1 MTLVNIESIHKAVEK
16 IDNLND
22 DALDKLS
29 ETYGLLQEDFL
40 GYVASAG
47 MEFENDQLM
56 GLIIY
61 YYNIYFEAFSLQ
73 DIKLKKIDEEMID
86 TFHEEYDKVLEEYM
100 ESEDM
105 DLIVSLTNQP
115 NLLSFMAMEL
125 EMEDDD
131 GTSLDDETATQLFI
145 VSTAMIAIM
154 NKAIINN

>member
-1 MTLVNIESIHKAVEK
+1 MTLITVENIEKAVVK
-16 IDNLND
+16 IDNLDD

-29 ETYGLLQEDFL
+29 ETYGLAQEEFL

-61 YYNIYFEAFSLQ
+61 YYNIYFEAFAQ
-73 DIKLKKIDEEMID
+73 QGVKLKKIEEAMID
-86 TFHEEYDKVLEEYM
+86 EFHQEYDQVLEEYM
-100 ESEDM
+100 EEEDM

-131 GTSLDDETATQLFI
+131 GSRLDDETATQLFI

-154 NKAIINN
+154 NKAIIA

>member
-1 MTLVNIESIHKAVEK
+1 MTLITVENIEKAVVK
-16 IDNLND
+16 IDNLDD

-29 ETYGLLQEDFL
+29 ETYGLAQEEFL

-61 YYNIYFEAFSLQ
+61 YYNIYFEAFAQ
-73 DIKLKKIDEEMID
+73 QGVKLKKIEEAMID
-86 TFHEEYDKVLEEYM
+86 EFHQEYDQVLEEYM
-100 ESEDM
+100 EDEDM

-131 GTSLDDETATQLFI
+131 GSRLDDETATQLFI

-154 NKAIINN
+154 NKAIIA

>member
-1 MTLVNIESIHKAVEK
+1 MTLITVENIEKAVVK
-16 IDNLND
+16 IDNLDD

-29 ETYGLLQEDFL
+29 ETYGLAQEEFL

-61 YYNIYFEAFSLQ
+61 YYNIYFEAFAQ
-73 DIKLKKIDEEMID
+73 QGVKLKKIEEAMID
-86 TFHEEYDKVLEEYM
+86 EFHQEYDQVLEEYM
-100 ESEDM
+100 EEEDM
-105 DLIVSLTNQP
+105 DLIVSLTNQA

-131 GTSLDDETATQLFI
+131 GTRLDDETATQLFI

-154 NKAIINN
+154 NKAIIA

>member
-1 MTLVNIESIHKAVEK
+1 MTLITVENIEKAVVK
-16 IDNLND
+16 IDNLDD

-29 ETYGLLQEDFL
+29 ETYGLAQEEFL

-61 YYNIYFEAFSLQ
+61 YYNIYFEAFAQ
-73 DIKLKKIDEEMID
+73 QGVKLKKIEEAMID
-86 TFHEEYDKVLEEYM
+86 EFHQEYDQVLEEYM
-100 ESEDM
+100 EEEDM

-131 GTSLDDETATQLFI
+131 GTRLDDETATQLFI

-154 NKAIINN
+154 NKAIIA

>member
-1 MTLVNIESIHKAVEK
+1 MTLITVENIEKAVVK
-16 IDNLND
+16 IDNLDD

-29 ETYGLLQEDFL
+29 ETYGLAQEEFL

-47 MEFENDQLM
+47 MEFENNQLM

-61 YYNIYFEAFSLQ
+61 YYNIYFEAFAQ
-73 DIKLKKIDEEMID
+73 QGVKLKKIEEAMID
-86 TFHEEYDKVLEEYM
+86 EFHQEYDQVLEEYM
-100 ESEDM
+100 EEEDM

-131 GTSLDDETATQLFI
+131 GSRLDDETATQLFI

-154 NKAIINN
+154 NKAIIA

>member
-1 MTLVNIESIHKAVEK
+1 MTLITVENIEKAVLK
-16 IDNLND
+16 VDNLDD

-29 ETYGLLQEDFL
+29 ETYGLAQEEFL

-61 YYNIYFEAFSLQ
+61 YYNIYFEAFTQ
-73 DIKLKKIDEEMID
+73 QGVKLKKIDETMID
-86 TFHEEYDKVLEEYM
+86 DFHQEYDNILEEYM
-100 ESEDM
+100 EEEDM

-131 GTSLDDETATQLFI
+131 GTRLDDETATQLFI

-154 NKAIINN
+154 NKAIIQ